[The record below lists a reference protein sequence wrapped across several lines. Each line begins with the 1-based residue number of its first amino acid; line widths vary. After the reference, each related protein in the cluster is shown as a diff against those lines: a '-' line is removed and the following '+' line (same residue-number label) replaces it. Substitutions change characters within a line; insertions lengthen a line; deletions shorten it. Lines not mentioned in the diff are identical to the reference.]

1 MSYSLIIP
9 IYNEENTLRELIKS
23 VKKLNTNIE
32 VVIVNDGST
41 DKTKSILS
49 NQKKPIK
56 IINKTIN
63 QGKGAAIIT
72 GFEHSS
78 KETIILMDADLEISV
93 AEIPK
98 LIEVYE
104 TTKPDVLIGTRWEDI
119 KFNLDLHY
127 LGNIFINLLFNFLNN
142 SNYKDILCCLKV
154 MESKIFKS
162 LNIKSQGFD
171 IESEIMSKITTKN
184 IKIVEQTINYK
195 RRSKAEGKKLNFFD
209 SFIII
214 WTIIRLKFFNYKANS
229 IRI

>member
-23 VKKLNTNIE
+23 VKKLNANIE
-32 VVIVNDGST
+32 IVIVNDGST

-56 IINKTIN
+56 IINKTVN

-78 KETIILMDADLEISV
+78 KENIILMDADLEISF

-119 KFNLDLHY
+119 KFSLNLHY
-127 LGNIFINLLFNFLNN
+127 LGNIFINFLFNFLNN

-154 MESKIFKS
+154 MDSKIFKS

-184 IKIVEQTINYK
+184 MI
-195 RRSKAEGKKLNFFD
+195 
-209 SFIII
+209 
-214 WTIIRLKFFNYKANS
+214 
-229 IRI
+229 